1 MKAKIY
7 KVKPYTNEIIR
18 GKFSKIK
25 DLRIKG
31 MVDYPLADI
40 LIIIMLG
47 VICGLEKSEHIVTY
61 AKNKA
66 SFLRQV
72 FGILKLPSEYTLNR
86 ILDMVDG
93 VEVSEVIIEIMKMR
107 ILKLGDI
114 IAVDGKSIRS
124 TIPEGKKTAAL
135 QILTAYFTES
145 GVVLGQKYI
154 TDKDKTNEIP
164 VFQEMLL
171 YVDIKGKTI
180 TADAMHCQKD
190 TCEMIRARGGN
201 YVFGLK
207 GNHKLLKNDVAEFFS
222 DPKNIGKIEVF
233 EAPAEKG
240 SGRVTQRIFYR
251 ANDPS
256 QFDGAENWKGVK
268 SIFAVRRIVTT
279 KHGTSDETCYYI
291 SSLDSS
297 PESLLAIVRDHWK
310 IESMHWMLDVVFNED
325 NHVTS
330 SENAHKTLNIFR
342 KFALLLHKAYIK
354 ENNLKTTLK
363 NHMFDCL
370 LNDDL
375 LLKLCS

>member
-1 MKAKIY
+1 M
-7 KVKPYTNEIIR
+7 IR

-25 DLRIKG
+25 DLRVKG
-31 MVDYPLADI
+31 MITYPLEDL

-47 VICGLEKSEHIVTY
+47 VMCGLEESEQIVIY
-61 AKNKA
+61 AKNKK
-66 SFLRQV
+66 SFLSQV
-72 FGILKLPSEYTLNR
+72 FGIKKIPSEITLDR
-86 ILDMVDG
+86 ILEMVDG
-93 VEVSEVIIEIMKMR
+93 EAVSKIIIEIMKMK

-124 TIPEGKKTAAL
+124 TIPEGKKQATL
-135 QILTAYFTES
+135 QILTAYFVES

-154 TDKDKTNEIP
+154 SDKDKTNEIP

-190 TCEMIRARGGN
+190 TCEMIVARGGN

-207 GNHKLLKNDVAEFFS
+207 GNHKLLKNDVAEFFA
-222 DPKNIGKIEVF
+222 DPSNAGRIEVF
-233 EAPAEKG
+233 EPPVEKG

-251 ANDPS
+251 ALDIM
-256 QFDGAENWKGVK
+256 QFDRAENWSGVK

-279 KHGTSDETCYYI
+279 KHGTTDETCYYI

-297 PESLLAIVRDHWK
+297 PESLLKIVRDHWK

-325 NHVTS
+325 DHITS

-342 KFALLLHKAYIK
+342 KFALLMHRTYIK
-354 ENNLKTTLK
+354 EHNLKISLK
-363 NHMFDCL
+363 NFMFDCL
-370 LNDDL
+370 TSDDL
-375 LLKLCS
+375 ILKLCS